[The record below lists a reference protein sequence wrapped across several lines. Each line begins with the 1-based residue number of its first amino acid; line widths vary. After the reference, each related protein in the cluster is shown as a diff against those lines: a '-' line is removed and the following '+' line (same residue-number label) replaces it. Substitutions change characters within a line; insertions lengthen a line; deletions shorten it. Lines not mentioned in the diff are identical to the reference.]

1 MPGVVALPHQ
11 CDRRCRGVRTTARKL
26 ILGDDGLPWLFF
38 DLANDPG
45 EQLNLAAEPG
55 WAAEI
60 ARLRELIPA
69 T

>member
-1 MPGVVALPHQ
+1 
-11 CDRRCRGVRTTARKL
+11 
-26 ILGDDGLPWLFF
+26 LPWLFF